1 MSTPLI
7 QAPSARLLLVDD
19 DPVFCEVLATA
30 LAKRGFEVT
39 VAHDAEKALHL
50 ADQHPPS
57 FAVVDLQ
64 MPGPSGLEVVA
75 NLHQRRTGCK
85 IVVLTG
91 FSSITTAVEAIKLGA
106 TYYLTKP
113 ADTDEILAAFER
125 EQGNTH
131 TELSGQPMSV
141 NRIEWEHIHKV
152 LGESEGNVSEAAR
165 RLGMHRRTLQ
175 RKLRKKPV
183 RR

>member
-1 MSTPLI
+1 MVVAGL
-7 QAPSARLLLVDD
+7 PSVPSLLLVDD
-19 DPVFCEVLATA
+19 DAVFCEVLTNA
-30 LAKRGFEVT
+30 LSKRGFAVT
-39 VAHDAEKALHL
+39 VAHDAMSAQAHIGQL
-50 ADQHPPS
+50 APA
-57 FAVVDLQ
+57 FAIVDLQ

-75 NLHQRRTGCK
+75 ALHQRLPDCR

-91 FSSITTAVEAIKLGA
+91 FASIATAVEAIKLGA

-125 EQGNTH
+125 DRGDTSIDLAEH
-131 TELSGQPMSV
+131 PMSV

-152 LGESEGNVSEAAR
+152 LGECDGNVSEAAR